1 MWCVNMHVCVCGV
14 HVCVRACVCA
24 CMCVCVVCGVCM
36 SACVYVCAC
45 VCMCVCV
52 ILSTGLCQRC
62 SSRRK
67 GKNTFCQNPEEDLAA
82 GLQVYA
88 PPHAWPVTC
97 LVFGQ
102 QHKKDT
108 TSQEP
113 ARTQQLPKALGSRLM
128 PETATSLEPRGCSFG
143 RWCFLC
149 SLEKQVN

>member
-1 MWCVNMHVCVCGV
+1 MHVCVCGV
-14 HVCVRACVCA
+14 Q
-24 CMCVCVVCGVCM
+24 G
-36 SACVYVCAC
+36 VYVCAC
-45 VCMCVCV
+45 VCAYVCVCMSACACVCVHVCVCVCV

-62 SSRRK
+62 SSHRK
-67 GKNTFCQNPEEDLAA
+67 GKNTFCQNPEEDVAA

-113 ARTQQLPKALGSRLM
+113 ARTQQFPKALGSRLM